1 MSQTS
6 GEISAIVQTP
16 RKRNFSHYLYCAPGK
31 MCQKGCAIAQSWD
44 LPVFRP
50 VDSLHGSGY
59 SELTRL
65 KTGKFH
71 HCVLAKKAERQ
82 TEIAYLC
89 AEGMSFEQI
98 AFWQGRIR
106 IWKVASLKLSFSFI
120 LKGPIALR
128 KFYSLVPCV
137 YWQSHFQSFMLS
149 DKS

>member
-1 MSQTS
+1 MPKGVCYCTELRFTS
-6 GEISAIVQTP
+6 
-16 RKRNFSHYLYCAPGK
+16 FSSG
-31 MCQKGCAIAQSWD
+31 
-44 LPVFRP
+44 
-50 VDSLHGSGY
+50 GY

-106 IWKVASLKLSFSFI
+106 I
-120 LKGPIALR
+120 
-128 KFYSLVPCV
+128 
-137 YWQSHFQSFMLS
+137 
-149 DKS
+149 